1 MKKHEFYARPYED
14 ESRLG
19 NTAKATMIGAGI
31 GGIVGGAF
39 NAATG
44 PATSRNAL
52 SNLAEAKK
60 MGATIGKV
68 VPKGMPGAR
77 NTLAWSLKQHRK
89 IAKGGFAG
97 RGRAAMI
104 GAASTGLL
112 GAGVG
117 GLVGVL
123 RRPRSSEELAAKNL
137 SADLKPAL
145 RELAARSEAITEFAM
160 VRDANGQFVEVED
173 EGGMGMGT
181 AVKAG
186 AGAAALGGAGYG
198 AYRADRAIMGKYG
211 KQGLIENMDSRNLPS
226 AYAGTTAAG
235 TGTATRGQ
243 AYRSALKDISNSA
256 TSRVRQGWAA
266 GNAAYNAAGRRASA
280 ALPVEGSGFGAK
292 LLRGIRK
299 GLSVATK
306 MA

>member
-1 MKKHEFYARPYED
+1 MK
-14 ESRLG
+14 
-19 NTAKATMIGAGI
+19 NI
-31 GGIVGGAF
+31 
-39 NAATG
+39 N
-44 PATSRNAL
+44 
-52 SNLAEAKK
+52 
-60 MGATIGKV
+60 
-68 VPKGMPGAR
+68 
-77 NTLAWSLKQHRK
+77 HR
-89 IAKGGFAG
+89 GHGEH
-97 RGRAAMI
+97 
-104 GAASTGLL
+104 
-112 GAGVG
+112 GV
-117 GLVGVL
+117 
-123 RRPRSSEELAAKNL
+123 K
-137 SADLKPAL
+137 DLKLAL
-145 RELAARSEAITEFAM
+145 RELAARTEKLKEFAM

-198 AYRADRAIMGKYG
+198 AYRADKAIMGKYG
-211 KQGLIENMDSRNLPS
+211 KRGLIEDMNYVTDALGSRIPLPG
-226 AYAGTTAAG
+226 ATLVNNPAAG
-235 TGTATRGQ
+235 TGNATRGQ

>member
-1 MKKHEFYARPYED
+1 MKRLHEFTSPLGEFNKAYAQEEENARAAARLARLNYRNGKREYKYIKQGVSDNPAIADLQQKLHD
-14 ESRLG
+14 ESYVRR
-19 NTAKATMIGAGI
+19 GAGL
-31 GGIVGGAF
+31 GLLGGA
-39 NAATG
+39 AA
-44 PATSRNAL
+44 
-52 SNLAEAKK
+52 
-60 MGATIGKV
+60 GA
-68 VPKGMPGAR
+68 
-77 NTLAWSLKQHRK
+77 
-89 IAKGGFAG
+89 GGFA
-97 RGRAAMI
+97 RGGVPGMLLGSAV
-104 GAASTGLL
+104 GGLL
-112 GAGVG
+112 GAYGGVQVG
-117 GLVGVL
+117 G
-123 RRPRSSEELAAKNL
+123 RIRKNKDKNL
-137 SADLKPAL
+137 SANLKPAL

-235 TGTATRGQ
+235 TGAATRGQ
-243 AYRSALKDISNSA
+243 AYRSALKDIGNSA
-256 TSRVRQGWAA
+256 TSRVSQGWAA

-280 ALPVEGSGFGAK
+280 ALPVEASGFGAK